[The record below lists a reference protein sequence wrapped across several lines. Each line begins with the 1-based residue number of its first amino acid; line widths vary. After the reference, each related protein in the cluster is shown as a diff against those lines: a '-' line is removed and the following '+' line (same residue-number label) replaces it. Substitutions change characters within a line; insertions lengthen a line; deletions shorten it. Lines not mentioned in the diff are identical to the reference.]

1 MPTRTLRRST
11 AFPLEAGFRAL
22 MDDAESGV
30 LLLDPDR
37 RVAEANPAALKLL
50 GVTLE
55 RARAAEASALLRTG
69 VAGEDLA
76 RDVFAAARLERE
88 AVLHTPGAGDVPVL
102 LAATRI
108 GRPPWALVTLHDL
121 TSMRR
126 MQQELRRHERLATLG
141 QLSAGVAHEIRNP
154 LAGIGTSA
162 QVLLKRFDSGDD
174 RARFVQVILDE
185 VARLDRIVTSLLQY
199 ARPRQPELKPV
210 RLADCV
216 ARVVH
221 MSRANAER
229 QGVHVESEAAAK
241 LAPIYIDADLVHQV
255 LLNVTL
261 NALQA
266 MPTGGTLRYEVRL
279 VRGRRPPRG
288 PGRRADDRYAD
299 DRRAP
304 DGRDGDERR
313 NGDTAA
319 AARRGASGAK
329 PAWLEIQQVRIIDT
343 GVGIPRG
350 TLAKLFDPFFT
361 TKPAGTGLG
370 LSISQTIMQ
379 EHGGSIAVDSK
390 EGRGTTVLL
399 NFPLEKRNGER
410 RQLDAGH
417 VEGHAPRRR

>member
-1 MPTRTLRRST
+1 MPTRTLRRT
-11 AFPLEAGFRAL
+11 TEFPLEAGFRAL

-30 LLLDPDR
+30 LLLDSDR
-37 RVAEANPAALKLL
+37 RVADVNPAALKLL
-50 GVTLE
+50 GITRE
-55 RARAAEASALLRTG
+55 RARAAEASTLLRTG

-76 RDVFAAARLERE
+76 RDVFAASRLERE

-102 LAATRI
+102 LSATRI

-121 TSMRR
+121 TSTWR

-162 QVLLKRFDSGDD
+162 QVLLKRFDAGDD
-174 RARFVQVILDE
+174 RARFAQVILDE

-199 ARPRQPELKPV
+199 ARPRQPELKSV

-216 ARVVH
+216 ARVVAL
-221 MSRANAER
+221 SRANAER
-229 QGVHVESEAAAK
+229 QGVTLESEVAAK
-241 LAPIYIDADLVHQV
+241 LAPVYVDADLVHQV

-266 MPTGGTLRYEVRL
+266 MPSGGTLRYEVRV

-288 PGRRADDRYAD
+288 PGRRAADRLEGA
-299 DRRAP
+299 
-304 DGRDGDERR
+304 ERR
-313 NGDTAA
+313 NGDTASA
-319 AARRGASGAK
+319 GRGRD
-329 PAWLEIQQVRIIDT
+329 PVWLEAQQVRVIDT

-361 TKPAGTGLG
+361 TRPSGTGLG

-410 RQLDAGH
+410 RQLDAGP
-417 VEGHAPRRR
+417 VEGNVARRR

>member
-1 MPTRTLRRST
+1 MAMPTRALSRAA
-11 AFPLEAGFRAL
+11 AFPLEPGFRAL
-22 MDDAESGV
+22 MDDAESAV
-30 LLLDPDR
+30 LVLDPHGH
-37 RVAEANPAALKLL
+37 VAAANPAALRLF
-50 GVTLE
+50 GVQAV
-55 RARAAEASALLRTG
+55 RVQGADAATLLRTV

-76 RDVFAAARLERE
+76 RDVFASPRLERE
-88 AVLHTPGAGDVPVL
+88 ALLHTPGAGEVPVRL
-102 LAATRI
+102 TASRF
-108 GRPPWALVTLHDL
+108 GRPAWALVTLHDL
-121 TSMRR
+121 TAMSR
-126 MQQELRRHERLATLG
+126 MQQELRRNERLATLG

-162 QVLLKRFDSGDD
+162 QVLLKRFDTGDD

-199 ARPRQPELKPV
+199 ARPRQPELRPV

-216 ARVVH
+216 ERVVA
-221 MSRANAER
+221 MSQGNAQR
-229 QGVHVESEAAAK
+229 QGVVIEADVAPRLAA
-241 LAPIYIDADLVHQV
+241 IWIDADLVHQV

-266 MPTGGTLRYEVRL
+266 MPSGGTLRYEVRH
-279 VRGRRPPRG
+279 VRRRRPPRG
-288 PGRRADDRYAD
+288 PGRRAE
-299 DRRAP
+299 DRRATDRRTLASRGFP
-304 DGRDGDERR
+304 ADAPAESER
-313 NGDTAA
+313 A
-319 AARRGASGAK
+319 GAGG
-329 PAWLEIQQVRIIDT
+329 AWLDIQQVRIIDT

-350 TLAKLFDPFFT
+350 TLTKLFDPFFT

-410 RQLDAGH
+410 RQHDPDT
-417 VEGHAPRRR
+417 VERHPARRR

>member
-1 MPTRTLRRST
+1 
-11 AFPLEAGFRAL
+11 
-22 MDDAESGV
+22 
-30 LLLDPDR
+30 
-37 RVAEANPAALKLL
+37 
-50 GVTLE
+50 
-55 RARAAEASALLRTG
+55 
-69 VAGEDLA
+69 
-76 RDVFAAARLERE
+76 
-88 AVLHTPGAGDVPVL
+88 VL
-102 LAATRI
+102 LAAVRI

-121 TSMRR
+121 TSTRR

-210 RLADCV
+210 KLADCV
-216 ARVVH
+216 ARVVTI
-221 MSRANAER
+221 SRANAER
-229 QGVHVESEAAAK
+229 QGVQVESEVAAR
-241 LAPIYIDADLVHQV
+241 LAPVYIDADLVHQV

-266 MPTGGTLRYEVRL
+266 MPSGGTLRYEVRI

-288 PGRRADDRYAD
+288 PGRRADDRRAS
-299 DRRAP
+299 DRRA
-304 DGRDGDERR
+304 DGLRAGDERR
-313 NGDTAA
+313 NGDRGAE
-319 AARRGASGAK
+319 RRGAPG
-329 PAWLEIQQVRIIDT
+329 WLEAQQVRIIDT

-410 RQLDAGH
+410 RQLDAGL
-417 VEGHAPRRR
+417 VEGHAARR

>member
-1 MPTRTLRRST
+1 MPTRSRQRSA
-11 AFPLEAGFRAL
+11 AFPIDSAFRVL
-22 MDDAESGV
+22 MDDAEAGV
-30 LLLDPDR
+30 LVLDPKR
-37 RVAEANPAALKLL
+37 RVESANAAALKLL
-50 GVTLE
+50 GVSLE
-55 RARAAEASALLRTG
+55 RARGAEASMLLRTV
-69 VAGEDLA
+69 VAGDDLA
-76 RDVFAAARLERE
+76 RDAFASPALERE

-102 LAATRI
+102 LIAHRF
-108 GRPPWALVTLHDL
+108 GRPAWVLVTLHDL

-126 MQQELRRHERLATLG
+126 MQQELRRNERLATLG

-162 QVLLKRFDSGDD
+162 QVLLKRFEAGDD

-199 ARPRQPELKPV
+199 ARPRQPELHAV

-216 ARVVH
+216 QRVVG
-221 MSRANAER
+221 MSLENAQR
-229 QGVHVESEAAAK
+229 NGVRVESEV
-241 LAPIYIDADLVHQV
+241 APRLNAVYIDSDLVHQV

-266 MPTGGTLRYEVRL
+266 MPAGGTLRYEVRHI
-279 VRGRRPPRG
+279 RRRRPPRG
-288 PGRRADDRYAD
+288 PGRRTE
-299 DRRAP
+299 DRR
-304 DGRDGDERR
+304 RSDERR
-313 NGDTAA
+313 KAPD
-319 AARRGASGAK
+319 RKVS
-329 PAWLEIQQVRIIDT
+329 PWIEIQQVRVIDT

-361 TKPAGTGLG
+361 TKASGTGLG

-410 RQLDAGH
+410 RQLDPRS
-417 VEGHAPRRR
+417 VERHAARRR

>member
-1 MPTRTLRRST
+1 MPTRSPQRITV
-11 AFPLEAGFRAL
+11 FPFETGFRTL
-22 MDDAESGV
+22 IDDAEAGV
-30 LLLDPDR
+30 LVLDPRR
-37 RVAEANPAALKLL
+37 RVASANPAALKLL
-50 GVTLE
+50 GVSSG
-55 RARAAEASALLRTG
+55 RARGCEASALLRTV

-76 RDVFAAARLERE
+76 RDVYAAARVERE

-102 LAATRI
+102 LAAHRF
-108 GRPPWALVTLHDL
+108 GRPGWVVVTLHDL

-126 MQQELRRHERLATLG
+126 VQQELRRHERLATLG

-162 QVLLKRFDSGDD
+162 QVLLKRFEPHDD

-199 ARPRQPELKPV
+199 ARPRQPELQAV

-216 ARVVH
+216 GRVAGL
-221 MSRANAER
+221 SRDNALR
-229 QGVHVESEAAAK
+229 QGVVVESEVAPRLAAV
-241 LAPIYIDADLVHQV
+241 YIDADLVHQV

-266 MPTGGTLRYEVRL
+266 MPRGGTLRYEVRY
-279 VRGRRPPRG
+279 VRRRRPPRG
-288 PGRRADDRYAD
+288 AGRRAE
-299 DRRAP
+299 
-304 DGRDGDERR
+304 DG
-313 NGDTAA
+313 
-319 AARRGASGAK
+319 ARRGAPRGGERRVS
-329 PAWLEIQQVRIIDT
+329 PWIQIQQVRVIDT

-361 TKPAGTGLG
+361 TKASGTGLG

-410 RQLDAGH
+410 RQLHPDAT
-417 VEGHAPRRR
+417 ERHAARRR

>member
-1 MPTRTLRRST
+1 MAMPTRALSRAA
-11 AFPLEAGFRAL
+11 AFPLEPGFRAL
-22 MDDAESGV
+22 MDDAESAV
-30 LLLDPDR
+30 LVLDPHGH
-37 RVAEANPAALKLL
+37 VAAVNPAALRLL
-50 GVTLE
+50 GVQAV
-55 RARAAEASALLRTG
+55 RVQGADAATLLRTV

-76 RDVFAAARLERE
+76 RDVFASPRLERE
-88 AVLHTPGAGDVPVL
+88 ALLHTPGAGEVPVRL
-102 LAATRI
+102 TASRF
-108 GRPPWALVTLHDL
+108 GRPAWALVTLHDL
-121 TSMRR
+121 TAMSR
-126 MQQELRRHERLATLG
+126 MQQELRRNERLATLG

-162 QVLLKRFDSGDD
+162 QVLLKRFESGDD

-199 ARPRQPELKPV
+199 ARPRQPELRPV

-216 ARVVH
+216 ERVVA
-221 MSRANAER
+221 MSQGNAQR
-229 QGVHVESEAAAK
+229 QGIVIESDVAPRLAA
-241 LAPIYIDADLVHQV
+241 IWIDADLVHQV

-266 MPTGGTLRYEVRL
+266 MASGGTLRYEVRH
-279 VRGRRPPRG
+279 VRRRRPPRG
-288 PGRRADDRYAD
+288 PGRRAE
-299 DRRAP
+299 DRRA
-304 DGRDGDERR
+304 GDRR
-313 NGDTAA
+313 EGDTRAEGERA
-319 AARRGASGAK
+319 GG
-329 PAWLEIQQVRIIDT
+329 AWLDIQQVRVIDT

-350 TLAKLFDPFFT
+350 TLTKLFDPFFT

-410 RQLDAGH
+410 RQHDPDTA
-417 VEGHAPRRR
+417 ERHATRRR